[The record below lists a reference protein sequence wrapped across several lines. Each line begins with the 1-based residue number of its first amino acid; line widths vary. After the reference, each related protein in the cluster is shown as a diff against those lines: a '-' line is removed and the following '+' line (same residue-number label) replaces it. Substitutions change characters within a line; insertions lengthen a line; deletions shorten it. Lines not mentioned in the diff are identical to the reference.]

1 MQFDWAEFFNFGNML
16 IPLWETVY
24 MVLIS
29 MFFALLIGMPLGV
42 LLVTSSENHI
52 APNRS
57 LNKIL
62 DIILINITR
71 SIPFI
76 ILMVVLIPIA
86 RGIIGKSFGN
96 EAFIVY
102 LALGSAP
109 FVARVIEGALNEVD
123 K

>member
-29 MFFALLIGMPLGV
+29 MFFVFFIGMPLGV

-76 ILMVVLIPIA
+76 ILIQ
-86 RGIIGKSFGN
+86 K
-96 EAFIVY
+96 
-102 LALGSAP
+102 
-109 FVARVIEGALNEVD
+109 
-123 K
+123 